1 MLLSSSLD
9 LKKSLAQILQ
19 QVDDVI
25 LRTGNNLVMRI
36 WNKLDAYDVG
46 IKKEPT
52 CKCMNS
58 VSNGKYLERQGKKFK
73 SFMTI

>member
-1 MLLSSSLD
+1 
-9 LKKSLAQILQ
+9 
-19 QVDDVI
+19 
-25 LRTGNNLVMRI
+25 MRI

-58 VSNGKYLERQGKKFK
+58 MSNGKYLERQGRKFK
-73 SFMTI
+73 SLMTI